1 MFWCW
6 LTDCLY
12 THLDFHFSKSQLY
25 RVVDGREQGLAWIVD
40 PMLPSTE
47 TKKYSGT
54 LHAGKHDDIYGQT
67 CDALAH
73 YSLESS
79 DCTLVLVDIQGRLQL
94 SMVQYL
100 GKLLIFV
107 TLQAFMSRA
116 P

>member
-1 MFWCW
+1 M
-6 LTDCLY
+6 LTGHHY
-12 THLDFHFSKSQLY
+12 TNLDFRFSKSQLY

-73 YSLESS
+73 YSLETS
-79 DCTLVLVDIQGRLQL
+79 DCTLVLVDIQGILH
-94 SMVQYL
+94 
-100 GKLLIFV
+100 LL
-107 TLQAFMSRA
+107 
-116 P
+116 